1 MDLQNKNNSN
11 NNPWE
16 TNDTSSQTTQ
26 NEPITEHDAF
36 HPVEDDAQYPDQRV
50 FEQPS
55 DIASD
60 RMDTQPRPLNPEQSY
75 HTNTGAQQSFDPN
88 AQQPMNQPTHPAYAT
103 YQEWMHQED
112 KRAAKHARKLARA
125 ERRKNRKFGRKPV
138 LIAGSIAAACV
149 LLVGGIAIGSSMS
162 GGADNNSSSVSAT
175 SVNSN
180 LPSVNISSP
189 SATSTSANDGLSGEE
204 IYAKVSP
211 SVVSIQA
218 VNLTSG
224 EGGTGSGVIMSA
236 DGYIITNNH
245 VVVDENTGVQQDKIT
260 VYMSDGT
267 SFPAEVI
274 GLDEQTD
281 LAVLKI
287 DPAGTTLTPAEF
299 GDSNSLLVGEEVYA
313 IGSPGGLDLAN
324 TITGGHISAL
334 NRDITIDDR
343 VMSLIQTDAAINP
356 GNSGGA
362 LINKY
367 GQVIGITSAKL
378 GISYYEG
385 LGFAIPMDT
394 VKPIVDELIQN
405 GYIAGRPQIGIS
417 GQNVSEQ
424 QSAAYGIPQGVRVIN
439 VDSRSNAAA
448 AGVQA
453 NDIITGINGT
463 EVTDMDGVNA
473 VKDELSAGDKIT
485 LTLYR
490 MSTGKTFTVSFAL
503 NDQHDLQG
511 DDPALSQESE
521 QSQYS
526 QGQDG
531 QQYYNQN
538 PFNYFFGW

>member
-36 HPVEDDAQYPDQRV
+36 HPAQDTQYPDQRV

-75 HTNTGAQQSFDPN
+75 NTNTGAQQSFDPN
-88 AQQPMNQPTHPAYAT
+88 AQQPMNQPSHPAYAT

-125 ERRKNRKFGRKPV
+125 ECRKNRKFGRKPV

-189 SATSTSANDGLSGEE
+189 TTTSNSANDGLSGEE

-287 DPAGTTLTPAEF
+287 GPAGTTLTPAEF

>member
-36 HPVEDDAQYPDQRV
+36 HPAQDTQYPDQRV

-75 HTNTGAQQSFDPN
+75 NTNTGAQQSFDPN

-287 DPAGTTLTPAEF
+287 GPAGTTLTPAEF

-473 VKDELSAGDKIT
+473 VKDKLSAGDKIT

-490 MSTGKTFTVSFAL
+490 MSTGKTLTVSFAL

>member
-36 HPVEDDAQYPDQRV
+36 HPAPDTQYPDQRV

-75 HTNTGAQQSFDPN
+75 NTNTGAQQSFDPN
-88 AQQPMNQPTHPAYAT
+88 AQQPMNQPSHPAYAT

-287 DPAGTTLTPAEF
+287 GPAGTTLTPAEF

-473 VKDELSAGDKIT
+473 VKDKLSAGDKIT

-490 MSTGKTFTVSFAL
+490 MSTGKTLTVSFAL

>member
-11 NNPWE
+11 SNPRE
-16 TNDTSSQTTQ
+16 TNDTSSQTTPNQ
-26 NEPITEHDAF
+26 PNAEHNAF
-36 HPVEDDAQYPDQRV
+36 HPAPDTQYPDQRV

-55 DIASD
+55 GIASD

-75 HTNTGAQQSFDPN
+75 NTNTGAQQSFDPN
-88 AQQPMNQPTHPAYAT
+88 AQQPMNQPSHPAYAT

-287 DPAGTTLTPAEF
+287 GPAGTTLTPAEF

-473 VKDELSAGDKIT
+473 VKDKLSAGDKIT

-490 MSTGKTFTVSFAL
+490 ISTGKTLTVSFAL

>member
-36 HPVEDDAQYPDQRV
+36 HPAQDTQYPDQRV

-55 DIASD
+55 GIASD

-75 HTNTGAQQSFDPN
+75 NTNTGAQQSFDPN
-88 AQQPMNQPTHPAYAT
+88 AQQPMNQPSHPAYAT

-287 DPAGTTLTPAEF
+287 GPAGTTLTPAEF

-490 MSTGKTFTVSFAL
+490 MSTGKTVTVSFAL

-511 DDPALSQESE
+511 DDPALAQESE

>member
-16 TNDTSSQTTQ
+16 TNDTSSQTAQ

-36 HPVEDDAQYPDQRV
+36 HPAQDTQHPDQRV

-88 AQQPMNQPTHPAYAT
+88 VQQPMNQPSHPAYAT

-162 GGADNNSSSVSAT
+162 DGADNNSSSVSAT
-175 SVNSN
+175 AVNSN

-287 DPAGTTLTPAEF
+287 GPAGTTLTPAEF

-511 DDPALSQESE
+511 NDPALAQESE

>member
-36 HPVEDDAQYPDQRV
+36 HPAQDTQYPDQRV

-75 HTNTGAQQSFDPN
+75 NTNTGTQQSFDPN
-88 AQQPMNQPTHPAYAT
+88 AQQPMNQPSHPAYAT

-287 DPAGTTLTPAEF
+287 DPTGTTLTPAEF
-299 GDSNSLLVGEEVYA
+299 GDSNSLQVGEEVYA
-313 IGSPGGLDLAN
+313 IGSPGGLELAN

-473 VKDELSAGDKIT
+473 VKDKLSAGDKIT

>member
-36 HPVEDDAQYPDQRV
+36 HPAQDTQYPDQRV

-75 HTNTGAQQSFDPN
+75 NTNTGAQQSFDPN
-88 AQQPMNQPTHPAYAT
+88 AQQPMNQPSHPAYAT

-162 GGADNNSSSVSAT
+162 DGADNNSSSVSAT
-175 SVNSN
+175 AVNSN

-287 DPAGTTLTPAEF
+287 GPAGTTLTPAEF

-473 VKDELSAGDKIT
+473 VKDKLSAGDKIT

-490 MSTGKTFTVSFAL
+490 MSTGKTLTVSFAL

>member
-36 HPVEDDAQYPDQRV
+36 HPAQDTQYPDQRV

-88 AQQPMNQPTHPAYAT
+88 AQQPINQPSHPAYAT

-162 GGADNNSSSVSAT
+162 DGADNNSSSVSAT
-175 SVNSN
+175 AVNSN

-287 DPAGTTLTPAEF
+287 GPAGTTLTPAEF

-448 AGVQA
+448 AGIQA

-511 DDPALSQESE
+511 NDPALAQESE

>member
-36 HPVEDDAQYPDQRV
+36 HPAQDTQYPDQRV

-60 RMDTQPRPLNPEQSY
+60 RMDTQPRPLTPEQSY
-75 HTNTGAQQSFDPN
+75 NTNTGAQQSFDPN
-88 AQQPMNQPTHPAYAT
+88 AQQPMNQPSHPAYAT

-175 SVNSN
+175 AVNSN

-189 SATSTSANDGLSGEE
+189 TATSSSANDGLSGEE

-313 IGSPGGLDLAN
+313 IGSPGGLELAN

>member
-16 TNDTSSQTTQ
+16 SNDTSSQTTQ
-26 NEPITEHDAF
+26 NEPTTEHDAF

-88 AQQPMNQPTHPAYAT
+88 AQQPMNQPSHPAYAT

-189 SATSTSANDGLSGEE
+189 TTTSNSTNDGLSGEE

-511 DDPALSQESE
+511 DDPALTQESE
-521 QSQYS
+521 QNQYS

>member
-36 HPVEDDAQYPDQRV
+36 HPAQDTQYPDQRV

-75 HTNTGAQQSFDPN
+75 NTNTGAQQSFDPN
-88 AQQPMNQPTHPAYAT
+88 AQQPMNQPSHPAYAT

-313 IGSPGGLDLAN
+313 IGSPGGLELAN

>member
-36 HPVEDDAQYPDQRV
+36 HPAQDTQYPDQRV

-75 HTNTGAQQSFDPN
+75 NTNTGAQQSFDPN
-88 AQQPMNQPTHPAYAT
+88 AQQPMNQPSHPAYAT

-125 ERRKNRKFGRKPV
+125 ECRKNRKFGRKPV

-189 SATSTSANDGLSGEE
+189 TTTSNSANDGLSGEE

-287 DPAGTTLTPAEF
+287 GPAGTTLTPAEF

-473 VKDELSAGDKIT
+473 VKDKLSAGDKIT

>member
-36 HPVEDDAQYPDQRV
+36 HPAQDTQYPDQRV

-75 HTNTGAQQSFDPN
+75 NTNTGAQQSFDPN
-88 AQQPMNQPTHPAYAT
+88 AQQPMNQPSHPAYAT

-189 SATSTSANDGLSGEE
+189 TATSTSANDGLSGEE

-299 GDSNSLLVGEEVYA
+299 GDSNSLQVGEEVYA
-313 IGSPGGLDLAN
+313 IGSPGGLELAN

-473 VKDELSAGDKIT
+473 VKDKLSAGDKIT

-511 DDPALSQESE
+511 DDPALTQESE

-526 QGQDG
+526 QGQNG

>member
-11 NNPWE
+11 SNPRE
-16 TNDTSSQTTQ
+16 TNDTSSQTTPNQ
-26 NEPITEHDAF
+26 PNAEHNAF
-36 HPVEDDAQYPDQRV
+36 HPAPDTQYPDQRV

-60 RMDTQPRPLNPEQSY
+60 RMDTQPRPLQPEQPY

-88 AQQPMNQPTHPAYAT
+88 AQQPLNQPTHPAYAT

-112 KRAAKHARKLARA
+112 KRVAKHARKIARA

-180 LPSVNISSP
+180 PPSVNISSP
-189 SATSTSANDGLSGEE
+189 SAASTSANDGLSGEE

-287 DPAGTTLTPAEF
+287 GPAGTTLTPAEF

-473 VKDELSAGDKIT
+473 VKDKLSAGDKIT

-490 MSTGKTFTVSFAL
+490 MSTGKTLTVSFAL

-511 DDPALSQESE
+511 NDPALAQESE

>member
-36 HPVEDDAQYPDQRV
+36 HPAQDTQYPDQRV

-75 HTNTGAQQSFDPN
+75 HTNTGTQQSFDPN
-88 AQQPMNQPTHPAYAT
+88 AQQPMNQPSHPAYAT

-175 SVNSN
+175 AVNSN

-299 GDSNSLLVGEEVYA
+299 GDSNSLQVGEEVYA
-313 IGSPGGLDLAN
+313 IGSPGGLELAN

>member
-36 HPVEDDAQYPDQRV
+36 HPAQDTQYPDQRV

-88 AQQPMNQPTHPAYAT
+88 VQQPMNQPSHPAYAT

-162 GGADNNSSSVSAT
+162 DGADNNSSSVSAT
-175 SVNSN
+175 AVNSN
-180 LPSVNISSP
+180 LPSINISSP

-267 SFPAEVI
+267 SFPTEVI

-299 GDSNSLLVGEEVYA
+299 GDSNSLQVGEEVYA
-313 IGSPGGLDLAN
+313 IGSPGGLELAN

-473 VKDELSAGDKIT
+473 VKDKLSAGDKIT

-490 MSTGKTFTVSFAL
+490 MSTGKTVTVSFAL

-511 DDPALSQESE
+511 NDPALSQESE

>member
-36 HPVEDDAQYPDQRV
+36 HPAQDTQYPDQRV

-88 AQQPMNQPTHPAYAT
+88 AQQPMNQPSHPAYAT

-189 SATSTSANDGLSGEE
+189 TATSSSANDGLSGEE

-313 IGSPGGLDLAN
+313 IGSPGGLELAN

-473 VKDELSAGDKIT
+473 VKDKLSAGDKIT

-511 DDPALSQESE
+511 DDPALTQESE

-526 QGQDG
+526 QDQDG

>member
-36 HPVEDDAQYPDQRV
+36 HPAQDTQYPDQRV

-75 HTNTGAQQSFDPN
+75 NTNTGAQQSFDPN
-88 AQQPMNQPTHPAYAT
+88 AQQPMNQPSHPAYAT

-162 GGADNNSSSVSAT
+162 DGADNNSSSVSAT
-175 SVNSN
+175 AVNSN

-287 DPAGTTLTPAEF
+287 GPAGTTLTPAEF

-490 MSTGKTFTVSFAL
+490 MSTGKTLTVSFAL

>member
-11 NNPWE
+11 SNPRE
-16 TNDTSSQTTQ
+16 TNDTSSQTTPNQ
-26 NEPITEHDAF
+26 PNAEHNAF
-36 HPVEDDAQYPDQRV
+36 HPAPDTQYPDQRV

-60 RMDTQPRPLNPEQSY
+60 RMDTQPRPLQPEQPY

-88 AQQPMNQPTHPAYAT
+88 AQQPLNQPTHPAYAT

-112 KRAAKHARKLARA
+112 KRAAKHARKIARA

-180 LPSVNISSP
+180 PPSVNISSP

-267 SFPAEVI
+267 SFPADVI

-287 DPAGTTLTPAEF
+287 GPAGTTLTPAEF

-473 VKDELSAGDKIT
+473 VKDKLSAGDKIT

-490 MSTGKTFTVSFAL
+490 MSTGKTLTVSFAL

-511 DDPALSQESE
+511 NDPALAQESE

-526 QGQDG
+526 QGQNG

>member
-11 NNPWE
+11 SNPRE
-16 TNDTSSQTTQ
+16 TNDTSSQTTP

-36 HPVEDDAQYPDQRV
+36 HPAPDTQYPDQRV

-60 RMDTQPRPLNPEQSY
+60 RMDTQPRPLQPEQPY

-88 AQQPMNQPTHPAYAT
+88 AQQPLNQPTHPAYAT

-112 KRAAKHARKLARA
+112 KRVAKHARKIARA

-180 LPSVNISSP
+180 PPSVNISSP
-189 SATSTSANDGLSGEE
+189 SAASTSANDGLSGEE

-287 DPAGTTLTPAEF
+287 GPAGTTLTPAEF

-473 VKDELSAGDKIT
+473 VKDKLSAGDKIT

-490 MSTGKTFTVSFAL
+490 MSTGKTLTVSFAL

-511 DDPALSQESE
+511 NDPALAQESE

>member
-36 HPVEDDAQYPDQRV
+36 HPAQDTQYPDQRV

-75 HTNTGAQQSFDPN
+75 NTNTGAQQSFDPN
-88 AQQPMNQPTHPAYAT
+88 AQQPMNQPSHPAYAT

-189 SATSTSANDGLSGEE
+189 TTTSNSTNDGLSGEE

>member
-11 NNPWE
+11 SNPRE
-16 TNDTSSQTTQ
+16 TNDTSSQTTPNQ
-26 NEPITEHDAF
+26 PNAEHNAF
-36 HPVEDDAQYPDQRV
+36 HPAPDTQYPDQRV

-60 RMDTQPRPLNPEQSY
+60 RMDTQPRPLQPEQPY

-112 KRAAKHARKLARA
+112 KRVAKHARKIARA

-180 LPSVNISSP
+180 PPSVNISSP
-189 SATSTSANDGLSGEE
+189 SAASTSANDGLSGEE

-267 SFPAEVI
+267 SFPADVI

-287 DPAGTTLTPAEF
+287 GPAGTTLTPAEF

-473 VKDELSAGDKIT
+473 VKDKLSAGDKIT

-490 MSTGKTFTVSFAL
+490 MSTGKTLTVSFAL

-511 DDPALSQESE
+511 NDPALAEESE
-521 QSQYS
+521 RSQYS
-526 QGQDG
+526 QGQNG

>member
-36 HPVEDDAQYPDQRV
+36 HPAQDTQYPDQRV

-75 HTNTGAQQSFDPN
+75 NTNTGAQQSFDPN
-88 AQQPMNQPTHPAYAT
+88 AQQPMNQPSHPAYAT

-267 SFPAEVI
+267 SFPAEVV

-299 GDSNSLLVGEEVYA
+299 GDSNSLQVGEEVYA
-313 IGSPGGLDLAN
+313 IGSPGGLELAN

>member
-11 NNPWE
+11 SNPRE
-16 TNDTSSQTTQ
+16 TNDTSSQTTPNQ
-26 NEPITEHDAF
+26 PNAEHNAF
-36 HPVEDDAQYPDQRV
+36 HPAPDTQYPDQRV

-75 HTNTGAQQSFDPN
+75 NTNTGAQQSFDPN
-88 AQQPMNQPTHPAYAT
+88 AQQPMNQPSHPAYAT

-162 GGADNNSSSVSAT
+162 DGADNNSSSVSAT
-175 SVNSN
+175 AVNSN

-287 DPAGTTLTPAEF
+287 GPAGTTLTPAEF

-490 MSTGKTFTVSFAL
+490 MSTGKTVTVSFAL

-511 DDPALSQESE
+511 NDPALAQESE

-531 QQYYNQN
+531 QQYYNQT

>member
-11 NNPWE
+11 SNPRE
-16 TNDTSSQTTQ
+16 TNDTSSQTTPNQ
-26 NEPITEHDAF
+26 PNAEHNAF
-36 HPVEDDAQYPDQRV
+36 HPAPDTQYPDQRV

-60 RMDTQPRPLNPEQSY
+60 RMDTQPRPLQPEQPY

-88 AQQPMNQPTHPAYAT
+88 AQQPLNHPTHPAYAT

-112 KRAAKHARKLARA
+112 KRVAKHARKIARA
-125 ERRKNRKFGRKPV
+125 ERRKNRKLGRKPV

-287 DPAGTTLTPAEF
+287 GPAGTTLTPAEF

-473 VKDELSAGDKIT
+473 VKDKLSAGDKIT

-490 MSTGKTFTVSFAL
+490 MSTGKTLTVSFAL

-511 DDPALSQESE
+511 NDPALAQESE

-531 QQYYNQN
+531 QQYHNQN

>member
-36 HPVEDDAQYPDQRV
+36 HPAQDTQYPDQRV

-75 HTNTGAQQSFDPN
+75 NTNTGAQQSFDPN
-88 AQQPMNQPTHPAYAT
+88 AQQPMNQPSHPAYAT

-149 LLVGGIAIGSSMS
+149 LLIGGIAIGSSMS
-162 GGADNNSSSVSAT
+162 DGADNNSSSVSAT
-175 SVNSN
+175 AVNSN

-287 DPAGTTLTPAEF
+287 GPAGTTLTPAEF

-473 VKDELSAGDKIT
+473 VKDKLSAGDKIT

-490 MSTGKTFTVSFAL
+490 MSTGKTLTVSFAL

-511 DDPALSQESE
+511 NDPALSQESE

>member
-16 TNDTSSQTTQ
+16 SNDTSSQTTQ
-26 NEPITEHDAF
+26 NEPTTEHDAF

-60 RMDTQPRPLNPEQSY
+60 RMDTQPRPHNPEQSY

-88 AQQPMNQPTHPAYAT
+88 AQQPMNQPSHPAYAT

-189 SATSTSANDGLSGEE
+189 TTTSNSTNDGLSGEE

-287 DPAGTTLTPAEF
+287 DPAGTTLAPAEF

>member
-16 TNDTSSQTTQ
+16 SNDTSSQTTQ

-36 HPVEDDAQYPDQRV
+36 HPAQDTQYPDQRV

-75 HTNTGAQQSFDPN
+75 NTNTGAQQSFDPN
-88 AQQPMNQPTHPAYAT
+88 AQQPMNQPSHPAYAT

-299 GDSNSLLVGEEVYA
+299 GDSNSLQVGEEVYA
-313 IGSPGGLDLAN
+313 IGSPGGLELAN

>member
-16 TNDTSSQTTQ
+16 SNDTSSQTTQ
-26 NEPITEHDAF
+26 NEPTTEHDAF
-36 HPVEDDAQYPDQRV
+36 HPAQDTQYPDQRV

-88 AQQPMNQPTHPAYAT
+88 AQQPMNQPSHPAYAT

-189 SATSTSANDGLSGEE
+189 TTTSNSTNDGLSGEE

>member
-1 MDLQNKNNSN
+1 
-11 NNPWE
+11 
-16 TNDTSSQTTQ
+16 
-26 NEPITEHDAF
+26 
-36 HPVEDDAQYPDQRV
+36 
-50 FEQPS
+50 
-55 DIASD
+55 
-60 RMDTQPRPLNPEQSY
+60 
-75 HTNTGAQQSFDPN
+75 
-88 AQQPMNQPTHPAYAT
+88 
-103 YQEWMHQED
+103 
-112 KRAAKHARKLARA
+112 
-125 ERRKNRKFGRKPV
+125 
-138 LIAGSIAAACV
+138 
-149 LLVGGIAIGSSMS
+149 
-162 GGADNNSSSVSAT
+162 
-175 SVNSN
+175 
-180 LPSVNISSP
+180 
-189 SATSTSANDGLSGEE
+189 
-204 IYAKVSP
+204 
-211 SVVSIQA
+211 
-218 VNLTSG
+218 
-224 EGGTGSGVIMSA
+224 
-236 DGYIITNNH
+236 
-245 VVVDENTGVQQDKIT
+245 
-260 VYMSDGT
+260 
-267 SFPAEVI
+267 
-274 GLDEQTD
+274 
-281 LAVLKI
+281 
-287 DPAGTTLTPAEF
+287 
-299 GDSNSLLVGEEVYA
+299 
-313 IGSPGGLDLAN
+313 
-324 TITGGHISAL
+324 
-334 NRDITIDDR
+334 
-343 VMSLIQTDAAINP
+343 MSLIQTDAAINP

>member
-11 NNPWE
+11 NNPGE

-36 HPVEDDAQYPDQRV
+36 HPAQDTQYPDQRV

-88 AQQPMNQPTHPAYAT
+88 AQQPMNQPSHPAYAT

-175 SVNSN
+175 AVNSN

-287 DPAGTTLTPAEF
+287 GPAGTTLTPAEF

-473 VKDELSAGDKIT
+473 VKDKLSAGDKIT

-490 MSTGKTFTVSFAL
+490 MSTGKTLTVSFAL

-511 DDPALSQESE
+511 NDPALAQESE

>member
-36 HPVEDDAQYPDQRV
+36 HPAQDTQYPDQRV

-88 AQQPMNQPTHPAYAT
+88 AQQPMNQPSHPAYAT

-162 GGADNNSSSVSAT
+162 DGADNNSSSVSAT
-175 SVNSN
+175 AVNSN

-267 SFPAEVI
+267 SFPTEVI

-299 GDSNSLLVGEEVYA
+299 GDSNSLQVGEEVYA
-313 IGSPGGLDLAN
+313 IGSPGGLELAN

-473 VKDELSAGDKIT
+473 VKDKLSAGDKIT

-490 MSTGKTFTVSFAL
+490 MSTGKTLTVSFAL

-511 DDPALSQESE
+511 NDPALAQESE

>member
-36 HPVEDDAQYPDQRV
+36 HPAQDTQYPDQRV

-60 RMDTQPRPLNPEQSY
+60 RMDTQPRPLTPEQSY
-75 HTNTGAQQSFDPN
+75 NTNTGAQQSFDPN
-88 AQQPMNQPTHPAYAT
+88 AQQPMNQPSHPAYAT

-175 SVNSN
+175 AVNSN

-189 SATSTSANDGLSGEE
+189 TATSSSANDGLSGEE

-473 VKDELSAGDKIT
+473 VKDKLSAGDKIT

-511 DDPALSQESE
+511 NDPALAQESE

>member
-36 HPVEDDAQYPDQRV
+36 HPAQDTQYPDQRV

-75 HTNTGAQQSFDPN
+75 NTNTGAQQSFDPN
-88 AQQPMNQPTHPAYAT
+88 AQQPMNQPSHPAYAT

-189 SATSTSANDGLSGEE
+189 TTTSNSTNDGLSGEE

-245 VVVDENTGVQQDKIT
+245 VVVDENTGAQQDKIT

-313 IGSPGGLDLAN
+313 IGSPGGLELAN

-473 VKDELSAGDKIT
+473 VKDKLSAGDKIT

>member
-36 HPVEDDAQYPDQRV
+36 HPAQDTQYPDQRV

-75 HTNTGAQQSFDPN
+75 NTNTGAQQSFDPN
-88 AQQPMNQPTHPAYAT
+88 AQQPMNQPSHPAYAT

-287 DPAGTTLTPAEF
+287 GPAGTTLTPAEF

-417 GQNVSEQ
+417 GQNVSAQ

-473 VKDELSAGDKIT
+473 VKDKLSAGDKIT

-490 MSTGKTFTVSFAL
+490 MSTGKTLTVSFAL

>member
-36 HPVEDDAQYPDQRV
+36 HPAQDTQYPDQRV

-75 HTNTGAQQSFDPN
+75 NTNTGAQQSFDPN
-88 AQQPMNQPTHPAYAT
+88 AQQPMNQPSHPAYAT

-287 DPAGTTLTPAEF
+287 GPAGTTLTPAEF

-417 GQNVSEQ
+417 GQNVSAQ

-473 VKDELSAGDKIT
+473 VKDKLSAGDKIT

-490 MSTGKTFTVSFAL
+490 MSTGKTLTVSFAL

-531 QQYYNQN
+531 QQYYNQT